1 MYIKERSIR
10 VVGYLVVTAIFFIF
24 FMLEMFFTWKDE
36 YMFPKVLSIT
46 ILHTLLI
53 WEPTRF
59 LILKLRKG
67 YAGLKNVRKRLRI
80 ATLVLVPYAFLIGF
94 SRIYLEDV
102 SNLWNVPVAH
112 IASYSYTIGISLLFI
127 LLEVAVYEGLYF
139 FSEWNKSQTEAEALK
154 RVNFQVQLDSL
165 KVQIQPHFLF
175 NTLNTLIGLIEAD
188 SKRAVKFTEDLAF
201 VYRYLLQ
208 ANDRALISLEEE
220 LQFTSIYFSLLKTR
234 FPDGLYLTKHI
245 NTTEAFELPPL
256 SLHILLEN
264 AVKHNSISNAKP
276 LYITI
281 TYQEED
287 QRIVVSNNIQPKPPT
302 NKSGKGLSYLDQ
314 RFELL
319 SLPQVI
325 IDKSADAFSV
335 SIPLIRK
342 YMYESVNY

>member
-10 VVGYLVVTAIFFIF
+10 IVGYLVLTAIFFIF
-24 FMLEMFFTWKDE
+24 FMLEMFFSWKDE

-46 ILHTLLI
+46 ILHTYFI

-59 LILKLRKG
+59 LILQLRKRNT
-67 YAGLKNVRKRLRI
+67 GLKNVRKRLLL
-80 ATLVLVPYAFLIGF
+80 ATLLLVPYAFFIGF
-94 SRIYLEDV
+94 IRVYIEDAT
-102 SNLWNVPVAH
+102 NLWNVPVAH
-112 IASYSYTIGISLLFI
+112 ITTYSYTIGISLLFI
-127 LLEVAVYEGLYF
+127 LLEVAIYEGIYF
-139 FSEWNKSQTEAEALK
+139 FSEWSRAQTEAEALK
-154 RVNFQVQLDSL
+154 RLNFQVQLDSL

-208 ANDRALISLEEE
+208 ANDRVLITLEEE

-234 FPDGLYLTKHI
+234 YPDGLYLTKEI

-264 AVKHNSISNAKP
+264 AVKHNSISRAKP

-287 QRIVVSNNIQPKPPT
+287 QRLVVSNNIQPKLQAY
-302 NKSGKGLSYLDQ
+302 KSGKGLSYLDQ
-314 RFELL
+314 RFDLL
-319 SLPQVI
+319 SLPPVI
-325 IDKSADAFSV
+325 VDKSDDTFSV

-342 YMYESVNY
+342 YMYERVNY